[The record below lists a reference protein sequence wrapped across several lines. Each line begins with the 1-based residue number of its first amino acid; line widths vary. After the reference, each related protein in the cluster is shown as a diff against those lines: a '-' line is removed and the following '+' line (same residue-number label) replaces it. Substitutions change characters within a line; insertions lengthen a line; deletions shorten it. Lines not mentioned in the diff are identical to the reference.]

1 MSNLRLNEL
10 YNPKY
15 TRQRWQENMNV
26 NEAAQVLGCSSE
38 TLRKYE
44 RHFGLKIQRNKENY
58 RDYSDED
65 METFRNI
72 LELKERG
79 LGLAQIKDILDRT
92 VEVQDQRIEVI
103 KNSEIQKLQGKDF
116 ETLVANIL
124 NHNSETTDKKLG
136 VFQNEMTTG
145 FSNVIQKLDT
155 MIQRQDEILQEKNQK
170 IIELEAE
177 IQRLRSLKWW
187 QKI

>member
-1 MSNLRLNEL
+1 
-10 YNPKY
+10 
-15 TRQRWQENMNV
+15 MNV

-58 RDYSDED
+58 RDYSDKD

-72 LELKERG
+72 LKLKERG

-92 VEVQDQRIEVI
+92 VEVQDRKIEII
-103 KNSEIQKLQGKDF
+103 KNSEVDKLQGKDI
-116 ETLVANIL
+116 EALVANIL
-124 NHNSETTDKKLG
+124 NHNSQGTDRQLG
-136 VFQNEMTTG
+136 FLHNEMTTG
-145 FSNVIQKLDT
+145 FNSVVQKMDT
-155 MIQRQDEILQEKNQK
+155 MIQRQDEILIEKNKK
-170 IIELEAE
+170 IKELEAE

-187 QKI
+187 QWK